1 MKKHILWLIV
11 LIISVSFVT
20 VMVSAAEFDW
30 RKFEGT
36 KLNILMCKH
45 PYSEGVV
52 SAIPEFEK
60 LTGITVNA
68 ESLSEDEFFD
78 KSMIMLSAQ
87 SKDVDVLM
95 TGVMQIWTFSPAGY
109 IEPLEEYIADP
120 ALTNSD
126 YDFEDIFASL
136 RESTRWNLIDGSPVG
151 QGSQWAIPLGF
162 EVMSLI
168 YRADLF
174 EKYNIE
180 VPNTLP
186 EVYEAA
192 KIISENEPDMIGF
205 THRGLRSWNLCH
217 TGPISILTNYGGTDF
232 DENLQPAMGTPE
244 GIAFH
249 KDFIKLIQDY
259 GPAGWV
265 GYEWY
270 NVLADL
276 AAGKAAMTVDAD
288 ILGSFAVNA
297 EGTAVGEPGMLKW
310 APVPTKPGGDKHMAN
325 LWIWNISMNAASN
338 NKEAAWYFMQWATG
352 KENDLKNA
360 TARMNPVRESSWNN
374 EEFLAE
380 VRVKFPTYIETFM
393 YSINNCSVLFTPQA
407 RMVERNTAWAVA
419 IQEMVGGADIEQKLE
434 KLVKD
439 LTLK

>member
-1 MKKHILWLIV
+1 MKKHILWLMV
-11 LIISVSFVT
+11 LIISVSFIT
-20 VMVSAAEFDW
+20 AMVSAAEFDW
-30 RKFEGT
+30 KKYEGT

-45 PYSEGVV
+45 PYSEGVI

-60 LTGITVNA
+60 LTGITVNSEA
-68 ESLSEDEFFD
+68 LSEDEFFD
-78 KSMIMLSAQ
+78 KSMIMLSAG

-109 IEPLEEYIADP
+109 LEPLEGYIADP
-120 ALTNSD
+120 VLTNPD
-126 YDFEDIFASL
+126 YDFEDIFVRL
-136 RESTRWNLIDGSPVG
+136 REATRWDMVDGSPVG
-151 QGSQWAIPLGF
+151 KGSQWAIPLGF
-162 EVMSLI
+162 EQMSLI

-174 EKYNIE
+174 DKYNIK

-192 KIISENEPDMIGF
+192 KIINENEPDMIGF

-217 TGPISILTNYGGTDF
+217 TGPISILTNYGASDF

-259 GPAGWV
+259 GPDGWV
-265 GYEWY
+265 GHEWY
-270 NVLADL
+270 DVLADL
-276 AAGKAAMTVDAD
+276 SAGKAAMTVDAD
-288 ILGSFAVNA
+288 ILGTFAVNA

-325 LWIWNISMNAASN
+325 LWIWNISMNSASN

-352 KENDLKNA
+352 KENDLRNA
-360 TARMNPVRESSWNN
+360 TARMNPVRESTWANK
-374 EEFLAE
+374 EFLAE
-380 VRVKFPTYIETFM
+380 VEAKFPTYVDTFR
-393 YSINNCSVLFTPQA
+393 YSINNCSVLFTPQV
-407 RMVERNTAWAVA
+407 RMVERNTLWAVA
-419 IQEMVGGADIEQKLE
+419 IQEMVEGADIEQRLE
-434 KLVKD
+434 KLTKE

>member
-1 MKKHILWLIV
+1 MV

-36 KLNILMCKH
+36 KLNILMVKH

-60 LTGITVNA
+60 LTGITVKSEN
-68 ESLSEDEFFD
+68 LSEDEFFD
-78 KSMIMLSAQ
+78 KSVIMLSAQ

-109 IEPLEEYIADP
+109 LEPLEEYIADP

-126 YDFEDIFASL
+126 YDFEDIFVRL
-136 RESTRWNLIDGSPVG
+136 REATRWSMIDGSPVG
-151 QGSQWAIPLGF
+151 EGSQWAIPLGF
-162 EVMSLI
+162 EQMSLI

-174 EKYNIE
+174 EKYNIK

-205 THRGLRSWNLCH
+205 THRGLRSWNLTH
-217 TGPISILTNYGGTDF
+217 TGPISMITNYGASDF

-249 KDFIKLIQDY
+249 KDFIKLLQDY
-259 GPAGWV
+259 GPDGWV

-288 ILGSFAVNA
+288 ILGTFAVNA
-297 EGTAVGEPGMLKW
+297 EGTAVGEPGMIKW

-352 KENDLKNA
+352 KENDLRNA
-360 TARMNPVRESSWNN
+360 TARMNPIRESTWGNK
-374 EEFLAE
+374 EFLAE
-380 VRVKFPTYIETFM
+380 VKVKFPTYIETFK
-393 YSINNCSVLFTPQA
+393 YTINNSSVLFTPQA

-419 IQEMVGGADIEQKLE
+419 IQEMVGGADIEQSLE

>member
-1 MKKHILWLIV
+1 MKKHILWLMV
-11 LIISVSFVT
+11 LIIFVSFAT
-20 VMVSAAEFDW
+20 VVVSAAEFDW
-30 RKFEGT
+30 KKHEGT

-78 KSMIMLSAQ
+78 KSMIMLSAG

-109 IEPLEEYIADP
+109 LEPLEGYIGDP

-126 YDFEDIFASL
+126 YDFEDIFARL
-136 RESTRWNLIDGSPVG
+136 REATQWNMIDGSPVG

-162 EVMSLI
+162 EQMSLI

-174 EKYNIE
+174 EKYNIK

-192 KIISENEPDMIGF
+192 KIISENEPDIAGF

-217 TGPISILTNYGGTDF
+217 TGPISLLTNYGGSDF
-232 DENLQPAMGTPE
+232 DKNLQPAMGSPE

-249 KDFIKLIQDY
+249 KDFIKLIKDY
-259 GPAGWV
+259 GPEGWV

-276 AAGKAAMTVDAD
+276 AAGKAAMTIDAD

-297 EGTAVGEPGMLKW
+297 DGTVVGEPGMLKW
-310 APVPTKPGGDKHMAN
+310 APVPTKTGGDKHMAN
-325 LWIWNISMNAASN
+325 LWIWNISMNAASS

-352 KENDLKNA
+352 KENDLRNA
-360 TARMNPVRESSWNN
+360 TARMNPVRESSWENK
-374 EEFLAE
+374 ELLAE
-380 VRVKFPTYIETFM
+380 VAAKFPTYIETFR

-419 IQEMVGGADIEQKLE
+419 IQEMVGGADIEKTLG

>member
-1 MKKHILWLIV
+1 MKKHILWLMV

-78 KSMIMLSAQ
+78 KSMIMLSAG

-109 IEPLEEYIADP
+109 IEPLEGYIADP

-136 RESTRWNLIDGSPVG
+136 RDSTRWNLIDGSPVG

-174 EKYNIE
+174 EKYKLTPVDIAE
-180 VPNTLP
+180 
-186 EVYEAA
+186 EAR
-192 KIISENEPDMIGF
+192 K
-205 THRGLRSWNLCH
+205 
-217 TGPISILTNYGGTDF
+217 
-232 DENLQPAMGTPE
+232 
-244 GIAFH
+244 
-249 KDFIKLIQDY
+249 
-259 GPAGWV
+259 V
-265 GYEWY
+265 
-270 NVLADL
+270 
-276 AAGKAAMTVDAD
+276 
-288 ILGSFAVNA
+288 FARKR
-297 EGTAVGEPGMLKW
+297 P
-310 APVPTKPGGDKHMAN
+310 
-325 LWIWNISMNAASN
+325 
-338 NKEAAWYFMQWATG
+338 
-352 KENDLKNA
+352 
-360 TARMNPVRESSWNN
+360 
-374 EEFLAE
+374 
-380 VRVKFPTYIETFM
+380 
-393 YSINNCSVLFTPQA
+393 
-407 RMVERNTAWAVA
+407 
-419 IQEMVGGADIEQKLE
+419 
-434 KLVKD
+434 
-439 LTLK
+439 

>member
-1 MKKHILWLIV
+1 MKKHILWLMV

-126 YDFEDIFASL
+126 YDFEDIFVRL
-136 RESTRWNLIDGSPVG
+136 REATRWDVIDGSPVG
-151 QGSQWAIPLGF
+151 KGSQWAIPLGF

-205 THRGLRSWNLCH
+205 THRGLRSWNLTH
-217 TGPISILTNYGGTDF
+217 TGPISMITNYGASDF

-288 ILGSFAVNA
+288 ILGTFAVNA

-325 LWIWNISMNAASN
+325 LWIWNISMNAASR

-360 TARMNPVRESSWNN
+360 TARMNPVRESSWEN

-434 KLVKD
+434 QLVKD

>member
-1 MKKHILWLIV
+1 MKKHILWLMV

-20 VMVSAAEFDW
+20 TIVSAAEFDW
-30 RKFEGT
+30 KKFEGT

-45 PYSEGVV
+45 PYSEGVI

-60 LTGITVNA
+60 LTGITVNSEA
-68 ESLSEDEFFD
+68 LSEDEFFD
-78 KSMIMLSAQ
+78 KSMIMLSAG

-109 IEPLEEYIADP
+109 LEPLEGYIADP
-120 ALTNSD
+120 VLTNPD
-126 YDFEDIFASL
+126 YDFEDIFVRL
-136 RESTRWNLIDGSPVG
+136 REATRWDMVDGSSVG
-151 QGSQWAIPLGF
+151 KGSQWAIPLGF
-162 EVMSLI
+162 EQMSLI

-174 EKYNIE
+174 DKYNIK

-217 TGPISILTNYGGTDF
+217 TGPISIITNYGGSDF

-259 GPAGWV
+259 GPDGWV
-265 GYEWY
+265 GHEWY
-270 NVLADL
+270 DVLADL
-276 AAGKAAMTVDAD
+276 AAGKTAMTVDAD

-325 LWIWNISMNAASN
+325 LWIWNISMNSASN

-352 KENDLKNA
+352 KENDLRNA
-360 TARMNPVRESSWNN
+360 TARMNPVRESTWANK
-374 EEFLAE
+374 EFLAE
-380 VRVKFPTYIETFM
+380 VEAKFPTYVDTFR
-393 YSINNCSVLFTPQA
+393 YSINNCSVLFTPQV
-407 RMVERNTAWAVA
+407 RMVERNTLWAVA
-419 IQEMVGGADIEQKLE
+419 IQEMVEGADIEQRLE
-434 KLVKD
+434 KLTKE

>member
-109 IEPLEEYIADP
+109 IEPLEGYIADP

-244 GIAFH
+244 SIAFH

-374 EEFLAE
+374 KEFLAE